1 MISPGCSFSSGN
13 IRINATAV
21 EVFTGVTKIWSNI
34 MVLFKE
40 NKKKK
45 SVFSWVWSG
54 NQREELTGFLWGKKA
69 LTGFLWG
76 KKAETRVSA
85 ALILKTG
92 FACSC
97 SGGVV
102 ISFVNQTLNN

>member
-45 SVFSWVWSG
+45 SVFSRVWSG
-54 NQREELTGFLWGKKA
+54 NQREE

-102 ISFVNQTLNN
+102 ISFVNKTLNN